1 MTSRLA
7 SAFLAAALLVPFPAA
22 AQRPG
27 ETKIPKIGKIMGGPD
42 RQAFT
47 GKVKSVDKK
56 LNLLNMTPEEGE
68 GSEIFPIKKN
78 VEIRD
83 AKGERISLSEL
94 KAGTDVV
101 VYYELKGSKR
111 LVKQIIELSPGAEA
125 AKKKSS
131 PPS

>member
-1 MTSRLA
+1 MISRLA
-7 SAFLAAALLVPFPAA
+7 TVFLAAALLIPFPAA

-27 ETKIPKIGKIMGGPD
+27 ETKIPKIGKIIGGPD

-47 GKVKSVDKK
+47 GKVQSVDKK
-56 LNLLNMTPEEGE
+56 LNLLNMKPEEGQ
-68 GSEIFPIKKN
+68 GSEIFPVKKN
-78 VEIRD
+78 VEIRN

-101 VYYELKGSKR
+101 VYYELKGNKR
-111 LVKQIIELSPGAEA
+111 LVKQIIELSQGEETT
-125 AKKKSS
+125 KKKSS